1 MQNIIEQIDQVAKT
15 YPDRICYDYLGSTHT
30 YQELKTKS
38 DALSNYLKQTLPKE
52 GPVIVYGGQK
62 FDVLVTFLAV
72 VKAGHAYIPVD
83 VNSSLDRLKV
93 IAEIAKPAAC
103 LALETLPEIDL
114 DLLVMEQAAL
124 KAQMNNTTAVAD
136 VSTYVSNQDIFYI
149 IFTSG
154 TTGQPKGVQISHDNL
169 LSFITWMNQTFPKAF
184 SQTSL
189 SQAPYSFDLSVMDL
203 YPTLV
208 NGGKLAVLPKDVT
221 ANFKD
226 LFSWLP
232 QLKLNTWV
240 STPSF
245 ADVCL
250 INPDFNAQKLPD
262 LNYFLFC
269 GEELTHATAQKLKT
283 RFPSAKIYNTYGPT
297 EATVAVTQVEITQDI
312 LDAYPRLPIGICKD
326 DAQIVLL
333 DDDGKDVALGQ
344 TGEIVIVGGGVS
356 KGYLNNPLKT
366 RQAFLTYQG
375 RPAYKTGDLGRF
387 DAKGQLLYAGR
398 KDFQIKLHGYRIELE
413 DVDQCLS
420 RVSFVNKAAAVP
432 KYDQNHKVS
441 QLIAYVKAENHH
453 FTSNFQLTQA
463 IKQELKAVMMP
474 YMMPNRFVYV
484 DELPLTPNG
493 KVNRKL
499 LLKEVNGDA

>member
-1 MQNIIEQIDQVAKT
+1 
-15 YPDRICYDYLGSTHT
+15 
-30 YQELKTKS
+30 
-38 DALSNYLKQTLPKE
+38 
-52 GPVIVYGGQK
+52 
-62 FDVLVTFLAV
+62 
-72 VKAGHAYIPVD
+72 
-83 VNSSLDRLKV
+83 
-93 IAEIAKPAAC
+93 
-103 LALETLPEIDL
+103 
-114 DLLVMEQAAL
+114 
-124 KAQMNNTTAVAD
+124 
-136 VSTYVSNQDIFYI
+136 
-149 IFTSG
+149 
-154 TTGQPKGVQISHDNL
+154 
-169 LSFITWMNQTFPKAF
+169 
-184 SQTSL
+184 
-189 SQAPYSFDLSVMDL
+189 MDL

-245 ADVCL
+245 ADICL

-356 KGYLNNPLKT
+356 KAGDIVTDVVSRYYKPN
-366 RQAFLTYQG
+366 AFHACRTCV
-375 RPAYKTGDLGRF
+375 
-387 DAKGQLLYAGR
+387 
-398 KDFQIKLHGYRIELE
+398 IKLAELGN
-413 DVDQCLS
+413 D
-420 RVSFVNKAAAVP
+420 AGMYGAV
-432 KYDQNHKVS
+432 KMV
-441 QLIAYVKAENHH
+441 L
-453 FTSNFQLTQA
+453 
-463 IKQELKAVMMP
+463 
-474 YMMPNRFVYV
+474 
-484 DELPLTPNG
+484 
-493 KVNRKL
+493 
-499 LLKEVNGDA
+499 